1 MSTCATPAEVHEE
14 SAWQLSGSVQ
24 LRPEPFGALAYDFH
38 TRRLSFLKSLELV
51 SVVRELAGRASVGE
65 ALDAAMVSPSE
76 RPAYLAALQSLA
88 AGGLIK
94 ERAA

>member
-1 MSTCATPAEVHEE
+1 MTARVAPTAVREE
-14 SAWQLSGSVQ
+14 GAWQLSDSVE
-24 LRPEPFGALAYDFH
+24 LRSEPFGALAYDFH

-51 SVVRELAGRASVGE
+51 TVVRELAGRASVGE
-65 ALDAAMVSPSE
+65 ALDAAEVTPSD
-76 RPAYLAALQSLA
+76 RPAYLAALESLA